1 MSLSNAENQSLIRCS
16 RCVLDT
22 SASDIWF
29 DDHGDCKYC
38 KIHDELDRLH
48 PLGDTMRL
56 YLEAKVAQ
64 IKKAGEG
71 KRYDCIVGVSGG
83 RDSTY
88 TLLVAKQLGLRPLA
102 VHFDNGWN
110 TDISVKNIRKAC
122 EKLQVELYTVVADWE
137 EFRAMQR
144 AFLKSSTPDADIPT
158 DYAIYSVLY
167 HTANR
172 EGIRYILNG
181 HSFRTEGTSP
191 ISWTY
196 MDPLYVKDVLKKNG
210 KSSKIRSFPHMGFFN
225 LQYYLWV
232 KRIREFRILEYI
244 DYNQKEVD
252 RVLTKELDWEYYG
265 GHHHENHYTKFFQS
279 YYLPAKFGIDKRK
292 TELSALVRSGQLT
305 REQAI
310 EEIEEKAYAYEKETI
325 DYALHKLG
333 FSENEW
339 NQIMHAKPQSHNN
352 FRTLL
357 PLIRLLKL
365 PIKVAVRLKV
375 LPEILY
381 LKYAK

>member
-1 MSLSNAENQSLIRCS
+1 M
-16 RCVLDT
+16 LDDT
-22 SASDIWF
+22 VADIWY
-29 DDHGDCKYC
+29 DERGECKYC
-38 KIHDELDRLH
+38 KIHDELEKRH
-48 PLGDTMRL
+48 PLGHAMQQAL
-56 YLEAKVAQ
+56 QSKVEE
-64 IKKAGEG
+64 IKQAGTN
-71 KRYDCIVGVSGG
+71 KPYDCIVGVSGG

-88 TLLVAKQLGLRPLA
+88 TLLVAKKMGLRPLA

-110 TDISVKNIRKAC
+110 TDTSVKNIRKAC

-137 EFRAMQR
+137 EFREMQR

-167 HTANR
+167 HTANK

-196 MDPLYVKDVLKKNG
+196 MDPLYVKDVLRKHG
-210 KSSKIRSFPHMGFFN
+210 KSSRIRSFPHMSLLN
-225 LQYYLWV
+225 LQYYIWV

-244 DYNQKEVD
+244 DYNKQKVD
-252 RVLTKELDWEYYG
+252 QQLKDELDWEYYG

-279 YYLPAKFGIDKRK
+279 YYLPVKFGIDKRK
-292 TELSALVRSGQLT
+292 TELSALVRSGQIN
-305 REQAI
+305 RESALR
-310 EEIEEKAYAYEKETI
+310 EVSEKSYTSEPETI
-325 DYALHKLG
+325 EYALHKLG
-333 FSENEW
+333 FTKQEW
-339 NQIMHAKPQSHNN
+339 DQIMKAPHRSHND

-365 PIKVAVRLKV
+365 PIRLAVRLKV

>member
-1 MSLSNAENQSLIRCS
+1 
-16 RCVLDT
+16 
-22 SASDIWF
+22 
-29 DDHGDCKYC
+29 
-38 KIHDELDRLH
+38 
-48 PLGDTMRL
+48 
-56 YLEAKVAQ
+56 
-64 IKKAGEG
+64 
-71 KRYDCIVGVSGG
+71 
-83 RDSTY
+83 
-88 TLLVAKQLGLRPLA
+88 
-102 VHFDNGWN
+102 
-110 TDISVKNIRKAC
+110 
-122 EKLQVELYTVVADWE
+122 
-137 EFRAMQR
+137 
-144 AFLKSSTPDADIPT
+144 
-158 DYAIYSVLY
+158 
-167 HTANR
+167 
-172 EGIRYILNG
+172 
-181 HSFRTEGTSP
+181 
-191 ISWTY
+191 
-196 MDPLYVKDVLKKNG
+196 
-210 KSSKIRSFPHMGFFN
+210 MGFFN

-244 DYNQKEVD
+244 DYNKKEVD

-305 REQAI
+305 RDQAI

-339 NQIMHAKPQSHNN
+339 NLIMHAKHQSHNN
-352 FRTLL
+352 YKTLL
-357 PLIRLLKL
+357 PLIRFLKL